1 MELKINMDYSQIL
14 NIIQQLPL
22 KEIEKL
28 TSTLQ
33 TEVSLNKENSKKKLG
48 DLILSAPTWTE
59 SEYSDYLEAR
69 NQINKTRL
77 I

>member
-1 MELKINMDYSQIL
+1 M
-14 NIIQQLPL
+14 

-28 TSTLQ
+28 TSTLMLGS
-33 TEVSLNKENSKKKLG
+33 SLKKENSKKKLI
-48 DLILSAPTWTE
+48 DLILSSPTWTE